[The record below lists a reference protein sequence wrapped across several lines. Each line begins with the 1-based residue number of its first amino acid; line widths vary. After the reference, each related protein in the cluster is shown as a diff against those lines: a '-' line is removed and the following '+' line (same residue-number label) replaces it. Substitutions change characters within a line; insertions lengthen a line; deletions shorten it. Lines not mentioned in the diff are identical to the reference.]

1 MQSIVSGHH
10 SPICVCLYIC
20 PSAVILSALSSVPPS
35 SAARTSIRLSVHVC
49 LFLHRSLRDSLCLT
63 VCLSIRFSI
72 NQSFCFYACNSL
84 HLSVRP
90 VIRPSFSLS
99 DFHSV
104 PILLSTPP
112 CLSLSLYLSFSLFLL
127 PSVPLLPPLNRNY
140 DVRSNNREL
149 SQQLLLCPA
158 TVSTICAQPDPRTR
172 DLVIKVEK
180 ADRTGRS
187 GPRVPHPHPQLAPET
202 CK

>member
-63 VCLSIRFSI
+63 VCLSIRLSI

-112 CLSLSLYLSFSLFLL
+112 CLSLSLHLSFSLFLL

-140 DVRSNNREL
+140 MMFVQTTGNCRSNYCCVRRP
-149 SQQLLLCPA
+149 S
-158 TVSTICAQPDPRTR
+158 PRSALNPT
-172 DLVIKVEK
+172 LVHAI
-180 ADRTGRS
+180 
-187 GPRVPHPHPQLAPET
+187 
-202 CK
+202 